1 MRRDSDD
8 EDQEEEEKSL
18 EECSTLE
25 KCILPLMTSPEDQG
39 AKSTESA
46 SSQVEPVRL
55 VLVTGQTGLTKDKS
69 RQSKKCSQR

>member
-1 MRRDSDD
+1 M
-8 EDQEEEEKSL
+8 ESL

-25 KCILPLMTSPEDQG
+25 TCINPYVTPPEDQG
-39 AKSTESA
+39 EKSTESTG
-46 SSQVEPVRL
+46 SLLELVRL